1 MVANIRSGS
10 SPGGAL
16 YYNKEK
22 VDKDEAEVLLW
33 QKMLEPYDKCGRL
46 DIDACMESFM
56 PYLEANRRTTNTVFH
71 ASLNPSPEDRLTDEQ
86 LRKIACE
93 YMERMGYG
101 EQPYIVFKHKDISR
115 EHLHIVSLRVD
126 EQGRKLPH
134 DFEARRS
141 MEILRDLE
149 RKYGLHPSVK
159 GQGLTDREGL
169 RKVNYSEGNVKQQI
183 SSVARSCLRN
193 YKCSSYGE
201 FRTLLELLNVSV
213 EERTGTVDGR
223 DYAGVIY
230 GAMTDDGY
238 GIGTP
243 FKSSRIGKD
252 VGYKALQ
259 KYYERSKS
267 ALKQDGTLDRLR
279 QTVKDAMSPDNTREE
294 FRQLLKADGID
305 VVFRINSVGRIYGAT
320 FIDHNAGIVANG
332 SLLGKEF
339 SANAFNELYP
349 APKQAQQVAEQHT
362 EQQHKQR
369 SHAVNPLTGIVDTVL
384 DLADTPSETKIT
396 TDYHLSLRAN
406 LLRWATLTPDLG
418 VEWRICPSWGIAVNG
433 SWTSWSWNDKD
444 RRYALWEVAP
454 EVRYYMGEKKA
465 WYLGAMFKAG
475 QFNYKLSETG
485 KQGDLMGGGITAGY
499 QLRLNK
505 ALALDFNLGL
515 GYLNADFEK
524 YEVIDGVRV
533 RRGNE
538 TKDWCGP
545 INAGVTLVWKLF

>member
-16 YYNKEK
+16 RYNKEK

-305 VVFRINSVGRIYGAT
+305 VVFRINPVGRIYGAT

-339 SANAFNELYP
+339 SAGVFNELFP
-349 APKQAQQVAEQHT
+349 TSRKETLHTAEQHAERQYEQRSRT
-362 EQQHKQR
+362 ANPVSGVVDTLLDLVDARAFEEQQRIQR
-369 SHAVNPLTGIVDTVL
+369 
-384 DLADTPSETKIT
+384 
-396 TDYHLSLRAN
+396 
-406 LLRWATLTPDLG
+406 
-418 VEWRICPSWGIAVNG
+418 
-433 SWTSWSWNDKD
+433 
-444 RRYALWEVAP
+444 RR
-454 EVRYYMGEKKA
+454 RKR
-465 WYLGAMFKAG
+465 
-475 QFNYKLSETG
+475 KLH
-485 KQGDLMGGGITAGY
+485 
-499 QLRLNK
+499 R
-505 ALALDFNLGL
+505 
-515 GYLNADFEK
+515 
-524 YEVIDGVRV
+524 
-533 RRGNE
+533 
-538 TKDWCGP
+538 
-545 INAGVTLVWKLF
+545 

>member
-46 DIDACMESFM
+46 DIDVCMESFM

-134 DFEARRS
+134 DFEARCS

-169 RKVNYSEGNVKQQI
+169 RKVNYPEGNVKQRI
-183 SSVARSCLRN
+183 SSVVRSCLRN

-201 FRTLLELLNVSV
+201 FCTLLELFNVSV

-243 FKSSRIGKD
+243 FKSSRIGRD

-267 ALKQDGTLDRLR
+267 ALKQDGSLDRLR
-279 QTVKDAMSPDNTREE
+279 QTVRDAMSPHNTRDE
-294 FRQLLKADGID
+294 FRQLLKAENID
-305 VVFRINSVGRIYGAT
+305 AIFRINPVGRIYGVT
-320 FIDHNAGIVANG
+320 FIDHNDGIVANG
-332 SLLGKEF
+332 SVLGKEF
-339 SANAFNELYP
+339 
-349 APKQAQQVAEQHT
+349 
-362 EQQHKQR
+362 
-369 SHAVNPLTGIVDTVL
+369 
-384 DLADTPSETKIT
+384 
-396 TDYHLSLRAN
+396 
-406 LLRWATLTPDLG
+406 
-418 VEWRICPSWGIAVNG
+418 
-433 SWTSWSWNDKD
+433 
-444 RRYALWEVAP
+444 
-454 EVRYYMGEKKA
+454 
-465 WYLGAMFKAG
+465 
-475 QFNYKLSETG
+475 
-485 KQGDLMGGGITAGY
+485 
-499 QLRLNK
+499 
-505 ALALDFNLGL
+505 
-515 GYLNADFEK
+515 
-524 YEVIDGVRV
+524 
-533 RRGNE
+533 
-538 TKDWCGP
+538 
-545 INAGVTLVWKLF
+545 

>member
-1 MVANIRSGS
+1 M
-10 SPGGAL
+10 

-22 VDKDEAEVLLW
+22 VDKDDAEVLLW
-33 QKMLEPYDKCGRL
+33 QKILDPFDKYGRM
-46 DIDACMESFM
+46 DVDACMDSFR

-71 ASLNPSPEDRLTDEQ
+71 ASLNPSPEDKLTDGQ
-86 LRKIACE
+86 LRDIAQE

-101 EQPYIVFKHKDISR
+101 DQPYIVFKHKDIDR
-115 EHLHIVSLRVD
+115 EHLHVVSLRVD

-267 ALKQDGTLDRLR
+267 ALKQDGTLNRLR
-279 QTVKDAMSPDNTREE
+279 QTVRDAMSPNNTRNE
-294 FRQLLKADGID
+294 FRQLLKVENID
-305 VVFRINSVGRIYGAT
+305 AIFRINPVGRIYGVT
-320 FIDHNAGIVANG
+320 FIDHNDGIVANG
-332 SLLGKEF
+332 SVLGKEF
-339 SANAFNELYP
+339 SANVFNELYP
-349 APKQAQQVAEQHT
+349 APKQAQQVAEQHV
-362 EQQHKQR
+362 EQKHEVQN
-369 SHAVNPLTGIVDTVL
+369 HAANPISGIVDTVL
-384 DLADTPSETKIT
+384 DLADT
-396 TDYHLSLRAN
+396 RAYEEQQ
-406 LLRWATLTPDLG
+406 RQMQQ
-418 VEWRICPSWGIAVNG
+418 
-433 SWTSWSWNDKD
+433 
-444 RRYALWEVAP
+444 RR
-454 EVRYYMGEKKA
+454 KK
-465 WYLGAMFKAG
+465 
-475 QFNYKLSETG
+475 
-485 KQGDLMGGGITAGY
+485 
-499 QLRLNK
+499 
-505 ALALDFNLGL
+505 
-515 GYLNADFEK
+515 
-524 YEVIDGVRV
+524 
-533 RRGNE
+533 RRHRS
-538 TKDWCGP
+538 
-545 INAGVTLVWKLF
+545 

>member
-259 KYYERSKS
+259 KYYATSKDR
-267 ALKQDGTLDRLR
+267 LKEKGSLDSLR
-279 QTVKDAMSPDNTREE
+279 QTVKDAMSPHNTRDE

-305 VVFRINSVGRIYGAT
+305 AVFRMNPIGRIYGVT
-320 FIDHNAGIVANG
+320 FIDHNTGIVANG
-332 SLLGKEF
+332 SVLGKEF
-339 SANAFNELYP
+339 SANVFNDLYP
-349 APKQAQQVAEQHT
+349 APKQAQQVAERHV
-362 EQQHKQR
+362 EQKHEVQN
-369 SHAVNPLTGIVDTVL
+369 HAANPISCIVDTVL
-384 DLADTPSETKIT
+384 DLADT
-396 TDYHLSLRAN
+396 RAYEEQQ
-406 LLRWATLTPDLG
+406 RQMQQ
-418 VEWRICPSWGIAVNG
+418 
-433 SWTSWSWNDKD
+433 
-444 RRYALWEVAP
+444 RR
-454 EVRYYMGEKKA
+454 KK
-465 WYLGAMFKAG
+465 
-475 QFNYKLSETG
+475 
-485 KQGDLMGGGITAGY
+485 
-499 QLRLNK
+499 
-505 ALALDFNLGL
+505 
-515 GYLNADFEK
+515 
-524 YEVIDGVRV
+524 
-533 RRGNE
+533 RRHRS
-538 TKDWCGP
+538 
-545 INAGVTLVWKLF
+545 

>member
-46 DIDACMESFM
+46 DIDVCMESFM

-183 SSVARSCLRN
+183 SSVVRSCLRN

-201 FRTLLELLNVSV
+201 FRTLLERFNVST

-223 DYAGVIY
+223 SYAGMVY
-230 GAMTDDGY
+230 GALTDDGY

-243 FKSSRIGKD
+243 FKSSCIGKD

-259 KYYERSKS
+259 KYYATSKDR
-267 ALKQDGTLDRLR
+267 LKEKGSLDSLR
-279 QTVKDAMSPDNTREE
+279 QTVKDAMSPHNTRDE

-305 VVFRINSVGRIYGAT
+305 AVFRMNPIGRIYGVT
-320 FIDHNAGIVANG
+320 FIDHNTGIVANG
-332 SLLGKEF
+332 SVLGKEF
-339 SANAFNELYP
+339 SANVFNELYP
-349 APKQAQQVAEQHT
+349 APKQAQQVAERHAEQKHEPQSHT
-362 EQQHKQR
+362 
-369 SHAVNPLTGIVDTVL
+369 SNPLTGIVDTVL
-384 DLADTPSETKIT
+384 DLVDTQAYEEQQRLIQ
-396 TDYHLSLRAN
+396 
-406 LLRWATLTPDLG
+406 
-418 VEWRICPSWGIAVNG
+418 
-433 SWTSWSWNDKD
+433 
-444 RRYALWEVAP
+444 RR
-454 EVRYYMGEKKA
+454 KKR
-465 WYLGAMFKAG
+465 
-475 QFNYKLSETG
+475 
-485 KQGDLMGGGITAGY
+485 
-499 QLRLNK
+499 RLH
-505 ALALDFNLGL
+505 
-515 GYLNADFEK
+515 
-524 YEVIDGVRV
+524 R
-533 RRGNE
+533 
-538 TKDWCGP
+538 
-545 INAGVTLVWKLF
+545 

>member
-1 MVANIRSGS
+1 MVANIGSGS
-10 SPGGAL
+10 PPGGAL

-46 DIDACMESFM
+46 DIDVCMESFM

-305 VVFRINSVGRIYGAT
+305 VVFRINPVGRIYGAT

-339 SANAFNELYP
+339 SANVFNELYP
-349 APKQAQQVAEQHT
+349 APKQAQQVAEQHV
-362 EQQHKQR
+362 EQKHEVQN
-369 SHAVNPLTGIVDTVL
+369 HAANPISGIVDTVL
-384 DLADTPSETKIT
+384 DLADT
-396 TDYHLSLRAN
+396 RAYEEQQR
-406 LLRWATLTPDLG
+406 L
-418 VEWRICPSWGIAVNG
+418 IQ
-433 SWTSWSWNDKD
+433 
-444 RRYALWEVAP
+444 RR
-454 EVRYYMGEKKA
+454 KK
-465 WYLGAMFKAG
+465 
-475 QFNYKLSETG
+475 
-485 KQGDLMGGGITAGY
+485 
-499 QLRLNK
+499 
-505 ALALDFNLGL
+505 
-515 GYLNADFEK
+515 
-524 YEVIDGVRV
+524 
-533 RRGNE
+533 RRSH
-538 TKDWCGP
+538 K
-545 INAGVTLVWKLF
+545 